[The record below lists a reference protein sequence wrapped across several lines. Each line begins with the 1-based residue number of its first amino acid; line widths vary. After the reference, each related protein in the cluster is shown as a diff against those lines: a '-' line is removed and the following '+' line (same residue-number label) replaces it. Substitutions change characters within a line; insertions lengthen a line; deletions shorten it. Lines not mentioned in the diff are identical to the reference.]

1 MINIESIKALEIKTS
16 VLFNCVIFFLPTLFY
31 HVSHVFA
38 VIPEMFS
45 PTAEL
50 VIPIGIPTKEA
61 NAKKWETSSNR
72 KSQNNKCSV

>member
-31 HVSHVFA
+31 HVSHVFV

-50 VIPIGIPTKEA
+50 VIPIGTPTKEA
-61 NAKKWETSSNR
+61 NAKK
-72 KSQNNKCSV
+72 